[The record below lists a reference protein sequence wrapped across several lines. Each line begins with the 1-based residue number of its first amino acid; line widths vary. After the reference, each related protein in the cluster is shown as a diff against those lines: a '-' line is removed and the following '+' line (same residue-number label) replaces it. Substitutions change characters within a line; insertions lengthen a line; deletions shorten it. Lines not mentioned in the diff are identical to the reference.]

1 MPHAKKSYMKKIEAI
16 QYIKNVGVFSD
27 CQIAGCQLNEN
38 TIIYGRNTLGK
49 STLISIFRSIQTG
62 NKKIIEGRKTFGTTG
77 HPKIQVRFSDGINR
91 EILDYSSNK
100 WLEGNPNIL
109 IFDTQFI
116 SENVF
121 QGEQIT
127 FDNQKSLNQIIIGT
141 KGVEL
146 NTEIQKLQN
155 ELNELTERKRKLTS
169 DFNKLLPSSEYGNIQ
184 IDKFCALPELNG
196 LDDEI
201 KAKKEEYERAKNKE
215 LITGTL
221 INHLDILKKLE
232 NLDYDRILK
241 QTINFNP
248 KELDGHIIKHWK
260 NPKASKDFLRQG
272 LELTKD
278 EKEFCVFCGQ
288 KLNKTEL
295 DLLKV
300 YEQFFKGEYQQLQNQ
315 VLTYKKQLD
324 SINLESQ
331 IGKLYS
337 DLEKYSLSTKLN
349 SQDSDKIV
357 NEFKELIYDFNKK
370 SKDLYYIPFK
380 SHLDTFTKSIR
391 YFIEEIQRII
401 QEYFPTNGKVV
412 SLTEIAIQIKELELS
427 KKRIHENFKN
437 ICREYNELNES
448 FETKRVLRET
458 KRKELEVYSL
468 DIFGKHK
475 SSINNFLQRMGANF
489 IIDDLQPIKKLKGSD
504 ERLFSIKFYN
514 SHQVSL
520 DSVDEKVPNFKNA
533 LSESDKRVLA
543 FAFFLSLLSNDD
555 ELDKRILFFDDPF
568 SSFDEERKRDTIQL
582 LADIQFNDGVTIK
595 TPLQKII
602 LTHEKTFYR
611 DIYLKSFNQPQ
622 TLKIEFDKVVNG
634 INTSTIKYCDIDEEF
649 PDDYIIAKI
658 KRLKVI
664 HSNRSFHEKY
674 DADCRIV
681 LENIFKR
688 KYYFL
693 LEEEIKK
700 RKSVRTFT
708 TTLQGR
714 YPESDYNKLLRLCN
728 DLNIE
733 LHDNDGDPS
742 EGDHASILRDF
753 FECIEII

>member
-1 MPHAKKSYMKKIEAI
+1 
-16 QYIKNVGVFSD
+16 
-27 CQIAGCQLNEN
+27 
-38 TIIYGRNTLGK
+38 
-49 STLISIFRSIQTG
+49 
-62 NKKIIEGRKTFGTTG
+62 
-77 HPKIQVRFSDGINR
+77 
-91 EILDYSSNK
+91 
-100 WLEGNPNIL
+100 
-109 IFDTQFI
+109 
-116 SENVF
+116 
-121 QGEQIT
+121 
-127 FDNQKSLNQIIIGT
+127 
-141 KGVEL
+141 
-146 NTEIQKLQN
+146 
-155 ELNELTERKRKLTS
+155 
-169 DFNKLLPSSEYGNIQ
+169 
-184 IDKFCALPELNG
+184 
-196 LDDEI
+196 
-201 KAKKEEYERAKNKE
+201 
-215 LITGTL
+215 
-221 INHLDILKKLE
+221 
-232 NLDYDRILK
+232 
-241 QTINFNP
+241 
-248 KELDGHIIKHWK
+248 
-260 NPKASKDFLRQG
+260 
-272 LELTKD
+272 
-278 EKEFCVFCGQ
+278 
-288 KLNKTEL
+288 
-295 DLLKV
+295 
-300 YEQFFKGEYQQLQNQ
+300 
-315 VLTYKKQLD
+315 
-324 SINLESQ
+324 
-331 IGKLYS
+331 
-337 DLEKYSLSTKLN
+337 
-349 SQDSDKIV
+349 
-357 NEFKELIYDFNKK
+357 
-370 SKDLYYIPFK
+370 
-380 SHLDTFTKSIR
+380 
-391 YFIEEIQRII
+391 
-401 QEYFPTNGKVV
+401 
-412 SLTEIAIQIKELELS
+412 
-427 KKRIHENFKN
+427 
-437 ICREYNELNES
+437 
-448 FETKRVLRET
+448 
-458 KRKELEVYSL
+458 
-468 DIFGKHK
+468 
-475 SSINNFLQRMGANF
+475 MGANF

>member
-1 MPHAKKSYMKKIEAI
+1 MKKIEAI
-16 QYIKNVGVFSD
+16 QYIKNVGKFFD
-27 CQIAGCQLNEN
+27 CQIAGNQLNEN
-38 TIIYGRNTLGK
+38 TIIYGRNAIGK
-49 STLISIFRSIQTG
+49 STLVSIFRSLQTG

-77 HPKIQVRFSDGINR
+77 EPKIQIRFSDGINR
-91 EILDYSSNK
+91 EMLDYSSNK
-100 WLEGNPNIL
+100 WSEGNPNLL

-127 FDNQKSLNQIIIGT
+127 FNNQKSLNQIIIGT
-141 KGVEL
+141 KGIEL
-146 NTEIQKLQN
+146 NAEIQKLQN

-196 LDDEI
+196 LDDQI
-201 KAKKEEYERAKNKE
+201 KTKKEEYERAKNRE
-215 LITGTL
+215 LITDTL
-221 INHLDILKKLE
+221 NKYLDVLKKLE
-232 NLDYDRILK
+232 NLDYDRILN

-248 KELDGHIIKHWK
+248 VEIDNHIVKHWK
-260 NPKASKDFLRQG
+260 NPKSSKDFLKQG

-288 KLNKTEL
+288 RLSDTEL

-315 VLTYKKQLD
+315 VLAHKKQLD

-331 IGKLYS
+331 IVNLRS

-349 SQDSDKIV
+349 SEDFDKV
-357 NEFKELIYDFNKK
+357 VSEFKELTDDFNKK
-370 SKDLYYIPFK
+370 SKDLYYVPLK
-380 SHLDTFTKSIR
+380 SYFNTFIKAIR
-391 YFIEEIQRII
+391 YLIEEIQRISE
-401 QEYFPTNGKVV
+401 EYFPANGKGITLSEV
-412 SLTEIAIQIKELELS
+412 AIQIRELELS
-427 KKRIHENFKN
+427 KKRIHETFKN
-437 ICREYNELNES
+437 ICKEYNEINES

-458 KRKELEVYSL
+458 KRRELENYSL

-475 SSINNFLQRMGANF
+475 SSINDYLRKMGANF

-504 ERLFSIKFYN
+504 ERLFSIKFYD

-520 DSVDEKVPNFKNA
+520 DSDDENVPNFKNA

-543 FAFFLSLLSNDD
+543 FAFFLSLLSNDV
-555 ELDKRILFFDDPF
+555 ELDKKILFFDDPF

-622 TLKIEFDKVVNG
+622 TLRIEFDKVVNG

-658 KRLKVI
+658 KRLKEI
-664 HSNRSFHEKY
+664 HSNRSFNEKY
-674 DADCRIV
+674 DGDCRIV

-708 TTLQGR
+708 TSLQSR

-733 LHDNDGDPS
+733 LHDNDTVPS
-742 EGDHASILRDF
+742 EGDHSSILRDF

>member
-1 MPHAKKSYMKKIEAI
+1 MKKIEAI
-16 QYIKNVGVFSD
+16 QYIKNVGIFCD
-27 CQIAGCQLNEN
+27 CQIAGYQLMEN

-49 STLISIFRSIQTG
+49 STLISIFRSLQTG
-62 NKKIIEGRKTFGTTG
+62 NKRIIEGRKTFGTTG
-77 HPKIQVRFSDGINR
+77 QPKIQIRFSDGTNR
-91 EILDYSSNK
+91 EILDYSSTK
-100 WLEGNPNIL
+100 WSDGNPNLL

-127 FDNQKSLNQIIIGT
+127 FDNQKSLNQIIIGI
-141 KGVEL
+141 KGINL
-146 NTEIQKLQN
+146 NVKIQKLQN
-155 ELNELTERKRKLTS
+155 ELNELTERKRKLKS
-169 DFNKLLPSSEYGNIQ
+169 DFNELLPSSQYGNIQ
-184 IDKFCALPELNG
+184 IEKFCALPELNG
-196 LDDEI
+196 LNDQI
-201 KAKKEEYERAKNKE
+201 KKKKEEYERAKNKE

-221 INHLDILKKLE
+221 NNHLDFLKKLE
-232 NLDYDRILK
+232 NLDYDRLLN
-241 QTINFNP
+241 QAINFNP
-248 KELDGHIIKHWK
+248 EKIDNHIAKHWRD
-260 NPKASKDFLRQG
+260 PKSSKDFLRQG

-278 EKEFCVFCGQ
+278 EKMSCVFCGQ
-288 KLNKTEL
+288 SLDDAEL

-315 VLTYKKQLD
+315 VLAYKKQLD
-324 SINLESQ
+324 SINLENQ
-331 IGKLYS
+331 IGKLRS

-349 SQDSDKIV
+349 SEDFDKVI
-357 NEFKELIYDFNKK
+357 NEFKELIDDFNKK
-370 SKDLYYIPFK
+370 SKDLYYVPLK
-380 SHLDTFTKSIR
+380 GYLDTFTKAIR
-391 YFIEEIQRII
+391 YLIEEIQRITE
-401 QEYFPTNGKVV
+401 EYFPSKGKGI
-412 SLTEIAIQIKELELS
+412 SLSEIAIQIKELELS
-427 KKRIHENFKN
+427 KKRIQETFKN
-437 ICREYNELNES
+437 ICKEYKEINES

-458 KRKELEVYSL
+458 MRRELEDYSL

-475 SSINNFLQRMGANF
+475 SSINNYLQRMGANF
-489 IIDDLQPIKKLKGSD
+489 VIDDLQPIKKLKGTD

-520 DSVDEKVPNFKNA
+520 DSDDENVPNFKNA

-555 ELDKRILFFDDPF
+555 KLNKKILFFDDPF

-602 LTHEKTFYR
+602 LTHEKTFYK
-611 DIYLKSFNQPQ
+611 DIYLKSFDQPQ

-634 INTSTIKYCDIDEEF
+634 INTSTIKYCDIDKEF

-658 KRLKVI
+658 IRLKEI
-664 HSNRSFHEKY
+664 YSNRSFHEKY
-674 DADCRIV
+674 NSDCRIV

-708 TTLQGR
+708 TTLQGN
-714 YPESDYNKLLRLCN
+714 YPVTDYNKLLRLCD

-733 LHDNDGDPS
+733 LHDNDTDPS
-742 EGDHASILRDF
+742 EGDHVSILRDF
-753 FECIEII
+753 FECLEII